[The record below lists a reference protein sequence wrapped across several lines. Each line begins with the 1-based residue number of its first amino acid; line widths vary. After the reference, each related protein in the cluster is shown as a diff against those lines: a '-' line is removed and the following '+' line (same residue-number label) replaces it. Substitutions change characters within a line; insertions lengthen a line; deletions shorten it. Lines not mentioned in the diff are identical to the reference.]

1 MENGAERQAV
11 SMEGRKD
18 EILTKRPAAGLA
30 GRAQPAQTDGGL
42 SFRRMT
48 PAAVSEQSAN

>member
-18 EILTKRPAAGLA
+18 GILTKRPAAGLA
-30 GRAQPAQTDGGL
+30 GLRSQLRQMGA
-42 SFRRMT
+42 
-48 PAAVSEQSAN
+48 

>member
-18 EILTKRPAAGLA
+18 GILTKRPAAGLA
-30 GRAQPAQTDGGL
+30 GPAQPAQTDGGL